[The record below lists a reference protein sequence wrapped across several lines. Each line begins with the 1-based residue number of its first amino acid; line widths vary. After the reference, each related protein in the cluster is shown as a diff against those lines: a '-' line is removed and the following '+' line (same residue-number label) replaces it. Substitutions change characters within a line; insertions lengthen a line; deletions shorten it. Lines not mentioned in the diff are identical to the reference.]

1 MKADRA
7 SQFMPFAALKG
18 YEEALRQKEKIV
30 VEKSTLS
37 EEALEHLDYQIKRL
51 QEGDIAEV
59 IYYDGENYIKKSGV
73 VSKISFSA
81 KYLTIV
87 TTDISFDDIKEIN
100 F

>member
-73 VSKISFSA
+73 VSKISFTA

-87 TTDISFDDIKEIN
+87 TTDISFDDIKEIR